1 MFGFLNIYKPKDIT
15 SHDVVSYLRRVTKI
29 KQIGHTGTL
38 DPFAEGVLPVCIGK
52 STRLIEYLSD
62 DKAYI
67 ATVQFGKTTDT
78 YDIEGEVLSESDIK
92 VKEDELLSAL
102 TKYRGEIEQIPPK
115 YSAIKVNGKKLYEYA
130 RAGVEVEI
138 KPRKVVIEEIK
149 LLSFDS
155 NLQAAEIYIKCSKG
169 TYIRTIGYD
178 LGQDLGCGAYLN
190 GLKRVQAGDFSVED
204 SIPLYDLKTVE
215 DIKIVAFVLSDS
227 VARRLREQNMKAGV
241 VGVSI
246 RDNQL
251 VSFTRQKKLAVPTDI
266 TEEIAENA
274 IELFIKNK
282 GNNPLRSIGIS
293 LSDLVSSDIP
303 VQMSFFENAK
313 NSERLHSLDCAVD
326 GLKKRFG
333 TYCVQPAV
341 MLNDK
346 RLSGFNP
353 KDDHTIHPVGYFT
366 KYI

>member
-178 LGQDLGCGAYLN
+178 LGQDLGCGAYLS

-204 SIPLYDLKTVE
+204 SIPLYDFKTVE
-215 DIKIVAFVLSDS
+215 DVEKNLIPPID
-227 VARRLREQNMKAGV
+227 
-241 VGVSI
+241 
-246 RDNQL
+246 
-251 VSFTRQKKLAVPTDI
+251 KLP
-266 TEEIAENA
+266 
-274 IELFIKNK
+274 
-282 GNNPLRSIGIS
+282 
-293 LSDLVSSDIP
+293 
-303 VQMSFFENAK
+303 
-313 NSERLHSLDCAVD
+313 
-326 GLKKRFG
+326 LKKVILDDNEYKRVSNGMPIKSNETGLAALIFNNSL
-333 TYCVQPAV
+333 TAV
-341 MLNDK
+341 GIGDSQQIK
-346 RLSGFNP
+346 VKKF
-353 KDDHTIHPVGYFT
+353 VG
-366 KYI
+366 

>member
-155 NLQAAEIYIKCSKG
+155 NLQTAEIYIKCSKG

-178 LGQDLGCGAYLN
+178 LGQDLGCGAYLS

-215 DIKIVAFVLSDS
+215 EVEKNLIPPID
-227 VARRLREQNMKAGV
+227 
-241 VGVSI
+241 
-246 RDNQL
+246 
-251 VSFTRQKKLAVPTDI
+251 KLP
-266 TEEIAENA
+266 
-274 IELFIKNK
+274 
-282 GNNPLRSIGIS
+282 
-293 LSDLVSSDIP
+293 
-303 VQMSFFENAK
+303 
-313 NSERLHSLDCAVD
+313 
-326 GLKKRFG
+326 LKKVILDDNEYKRVSNGMPIKSNETGLVALIFNNSL
-333 TYCVQPAV
+333 TAV
-341 MLNDK
+341 GIGDSQQIK
-346 RLSGFNP
+346 VKKF
-353 KDDHTIHPVGYFT
+353 VG
-366 KYI
+366 

>member
-15 SHDVVSYLRRVTKI
+15 SHDVVSYLRRITKI

-155 NLQAAEIYIKCSKG
+155 NLQTAEIYIKCSKG

-178 LGQDLGCGAYLN
+178 LGQDLGCGAYLS

-215 DIKIVAFVLSDS
+215 DVEKNLIPPID
-227 VARRLREQNMKAGV
+227 
-241 VGVSI
+241 
-246 RDNQL
+246 
-251 VSFTRQKKLAVPTDI
+251 KLP
-266 TEEIAENA
+266 
-274 IELFIKNK
+274 
-282 GNNPLRSIGIS
+282 
-293 LSDLVSSDIP
+293 
-303 VQMSFFENAK
+303 
-313 NSERLHSLDCAVD
+313 
-326 GLKKRFG
+326 LKKVILDDNEYKRVSNGMSIKSNETGLVALIFSNSL
-333 TYCVQPAV
+333 TAV
-341 MLNDK
+341 GIGDSQQIK
-346 RLSGFNP
+346 VKKF
-353 KDDHTIHPVGYFT
+353 VG
-366 KYI
+366 

>member
-155 NLQAAEIYIKCSKG
+155 NLQTAEIYIKCSKG

-178 LGQDLGCGAYLN
+178 LGQDLGCGAYLS

-215 DIKIVAFVLSDS
+215 DVEKNLIPPID
-227 VARRLREQNMKAGV
+227 
-241 VGVSI
+241 
-246 RDNQL
+246 
-251 VSFTRQKKLAVPTDI
+251 KLP
-266 TEEIAENA
+266 
-274 IELFIKNK
+274 
-282 GNNPLRSIGIS
+282 
-293 LSDLVSSDIP
+293 
-303 VQMSFFENAK
+303 
-313 NSERLHSLDCAVD
+313 
-326 GLKKRFG
+326 LKKVILDDNEYKRVSNGMPIKSNETGLVALIFNNSL
-333 TYCVQPAV
+333 TAV
-341 MLNDK
+341 GIGDSQQIK
-346 RLSGFNP
+346 VKKF
-353 KDDHTIHPVGYFT
+353 VG
-366 KYI
+366 

>member
-15 SHDVVSYLRRVTKI
+15 SHDVVSYLRRITKI

-155 NLQAAEIYIKCSKG
+155 NLQTAEIYIKCSKG

-178 LGQDLGCGAYLN
+178 
-190 GLKRVQAGDFSVED
+190 
-204 SIPLYDLKTVE
+204 
-215 DIKIVAFVLSDS
+215 
-227 VARRLREQNMKAGV
+227 
-241 VGVSI
+241 
-246 RDNQL
+246 
-251 VSFTRQKKLAVPTDI
+251 
-266 TEEIAENA
+266 
-274 IELFIKNK
+274 
-282 GNNPLRSIGIS
+282 
-293 LSDLVSSDIP
+293 
-303 VQMSFFENAK
+303 
-313 NSERLHSLDCAVD
+313 
-326 GLKKRFG
+326 
-333 TYCVQPAV
+333 
-341 MLNDK
+341 
-346 RLSGFNP
+346 
-353 KDDHTIHPVGYFT
+353 
-366 KYI
+366 

>member
-102 TKYRGEIEQIPPK
+102 TKYFGEIEQMPPK

-138 KPRKVVIEEIK
+138 KSRKVVIEEIK

-155 NLQAAEIYIKCSKG
+155 NLQTAEIYIKCSKG

-178 LGQDLGCGAYLN
+178 LGQDLGCGAYLS

-215 DIKIVAFVLSDS
+215 DVEKNLIPPID
-227 VARRLREQNMKAGV
+227 
-241 VGVSI
+241 
-246 RDNQL
+246 
-251 VSFTRQKKLAVPTDI
+251 KLP
-266 TEEIAENA
+266 
-274 IELFIKNK
+274 
-282 GNNPLRSIGIS
+282 
-293 LSDLVSSDIP
+293 
-303 VQMSFFENAK
+303 
-313 NSERLHSLDCAVD
+313 
-326 GLKKRFG
+326 LKKVILDDNEYKRVSNGMPIKSNETGLVALIFSNSL
-333 TYCVQPAV
+333 TAV
-341 MLNDK
+341 GIGDSQQIK
-346 RLSGFNP
+346 VKKF
-353 KDDHTIHPVGYFT
+353 VG
-366 KYI
+366 

>member
-78 YDIEGEVLSESDIK
+78 YDIEGEVLLESDIK

-102 TKYRGEIEQIPPK
+102 TKYHGEIEQIPPK

-178 LGQDLGCGAYLN
+178 LGQDLGCGAYLS

-215 DIKIVAFVLSDS
+215 DVEKNLIPPID
-227 VARRLREQNMKAGV
+227 
-241 VGVSI
+241 
-246 RDNQL
+246 
-251 VSFTRQKKLAVPTDI
+251 KLP
-266 TEEIAENA
+266 
-274 IELFIKNK
+274 
-282 GNNPLRSIGIS
+282 
-293 LSDLVSSDIP
+293 
-303 VQMSFFENAK
+303 
-313 NSERLHSLDCAVD
+313 
-326 GLKKRFG
+326 LKKVILDDNEYKRVSNGMPIKSNETGLVALIFSNSL
-333 TYCVQPAV
+333 TAV
-341 MLNDK
+341 GIGDSQQIK
-346 RLSGFNP
+346 VKKF
-353 KDDHTIHPVGYFT
+353 VG
-366 KYI
+366 